1 MEMWNPRLSP
11 AANARRHLPE
21 LVNAWFAEA
30 RAILSR
36 PDDPARLHR
45 LRLISKRLRYTL
57 ELFGPQH
64 CEGLPIGIET
74 LKHFQ
79 DLLGDA
85 NDAAVAARLIAKLPA
100 SMRMRQGLLRLAAE
114 RTAAFHA
121 EWRKRFEKLD
131 VS

>member
-1 MEMWNPRLSP
+1 MDQWNPRLSP
-11 AANARRHLPE
+11 AANARRYLPE
-21 LVNAWFAEA
+21 LVNVWLAEA
-30 RAILSR
+30 HKILAR
-36 PDDPARLHR
+36 PDDPVRLHR

-57 ELFGPQH
+57 ELFGPRH

-79 DLLGDA
+79 DLLGEA
-85 NDAAVAARLIAKLPA
+85 NDAAVAARLIAKLPG
-100 SMRMRQGLLRLAAE
+100 SMRMRYRLQRIAAE
-114 RTAAFHA
+114 RTAAFHS